1 METRLDEDSPIRP
14 GQEGFEHFYSR
25 EFTTVAALA
34 YVLSGSRTLAEE
46 ITQEAFM
53 AAYRQSERIG
63 SFDRPGAWVRRVVA
77 NKAASSWRRRAVAV
91 RAMSRLPGAN
101 EQQLGPEM
109 NAEAI
114 ELWEAVRSLPRRQ
127 RQAVALH
134 YIDDLPLGDIG
145 EILGCSAG
153 TVKTHLAR
161 ARERLKRELDIGTL
175 GGEA

>member
-1 METRLDEDSPIRP
+1 MKTRLDEGSPIRP
-14 GQEGFEHFYSR
+14 GREGFEHFYSR
-25 EFTTVAALA
+25 EFATVAALA

-53 AAYRQSERIG
+53 AAYRQWERIG

-77 NKAASSWRRRAVAV
+77 NKAASSWRRRAAAV
-91 RAMSRLPGAN
+91 RAMSRLTSAT
-101 EQQLGPEM
+101 EQQPAPEM

-114 ELWEAVRSLPRRQ
+114 ELWDAVRSLPLRQ

-134 YIDDLPLGDIG
+134 YIDDLPLDDIG
-145 EILGCSAG
+145 EVLGCSAG

-161 ARERLKRELDIGTL
+161 GRERLKRELEIGTS